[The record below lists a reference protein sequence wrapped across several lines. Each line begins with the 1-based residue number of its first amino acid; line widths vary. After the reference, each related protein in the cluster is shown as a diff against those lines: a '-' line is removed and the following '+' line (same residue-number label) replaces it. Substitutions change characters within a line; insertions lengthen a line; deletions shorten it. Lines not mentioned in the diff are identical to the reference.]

1 LIGFG
6 LGIAASLVAAVVFYV
21 LVESKSRDLSLY
33 INPTKTTIVRSEQ
46 TSDLHVLYK
55 GQSVSSDVTALQMAV
70 WNAGKEPIRSEHI
83 LAPIVLSTSPRTPI
97 LEARI
102 RHVSRS
108 VVGIQLDTGRLADG
122 ILPLSWKILE
132 HNDGATIQ
140 LIVAGS
146 DKITA
151 SIKGVVEGQ
160 RQLAMASP
168 RRVTSFQLVGFVVC
182 GALYGSMVVLTLLR
196 LRKGNNLLR
205 VVNLILSS
213 ACFVTVVYLLMS
225 GFFSLVPLPFD

>member
-1 LIGFG
+1 
-6 LGIAASLVAAVVFYV
+6 
-21 LVESKSRDLSLY
+21 
-33 INPTKTTIVRSEQ
+33 
-46 TSDLHVLYK
+46 
-55 GQSVSSDVTALQMAV
+55 M
-70 WNAGKEPIRSEHI
+70 
-83 LAPIVLSTSPRTPI
+83 
-97 LEARI
+97 
-102 RHVSRS
+102 
-108 VVGIQLDTGRLADG
+108 VGIQLDTGRLADG